1 MAGALKADALLLLTD
16 VEGVRDKSG
25 ELLPELSPGDAER
38 LVADGTVS
46 GGMTPKVAAAVGA
59 IENGAK
65 AARIVDGRA
74 SWLDAWGTQIT

>member
-1 MAGALKADALLLLTD
+1 MPRRLAPDALSHARESATR
-16 VEGVRDKSG
+16 EK
-25 ELLPELSPGDAER
+25 
-38 LVADGTVS
+38 VADGTVS

-65 AARIVDGRA
+65 AAKIVDGRA